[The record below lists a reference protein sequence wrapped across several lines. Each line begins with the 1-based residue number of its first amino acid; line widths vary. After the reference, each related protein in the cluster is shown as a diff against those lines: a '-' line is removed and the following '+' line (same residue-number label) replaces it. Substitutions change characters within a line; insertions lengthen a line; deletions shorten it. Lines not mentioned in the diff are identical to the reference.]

1 MELKTTY
8 RPFAERDPAWMTPT
22 AGVPLELTD
31 ARVVRTGPAA
41 ADWNAPT
48 TPEKAIVTAMT
59 AEVNVWMRFVFM
71 VAN

>member
-1 MELKTTY
+1 
-8 RPFAERDPAWMTPT
+8 MTPT
-22 AGVPLELTD
+22 AGAPLELTD